1 MIDAGLLKRTIQF
14 FYLVSLSLKVTRYF
28 AASEIHS
35 MLLCLSLH
43 LAIRCHI
50 VQDLNFVIPM
60 TIRNGGNGGSK
71 TKQSHTKSILNQC
84 YVTAM
89 KSVKTLSTS

>member
-1 MIDAGLLKRTIQF
+1 
-14 FYLVSLSLKVTRYF
+14 
-28 AASEIHS
+28 
-35 MLLCLSLH
+35 